1 MTTVIKDFLKALS
14 LFSLVTI
21 LAYMLK
27 SIGEAIDIIV
37 VMYVLVVLIISRI
50 TNGYFWGIAASVS
63 AVLFT
68 NFIFTAPYFKI
79 NFTLSGYPITF
90 AVMLVTSIMTS
101 TLTSSY
107 KKQKEAAESMAMQ
120 LQKSYAEQR
129 IIERKAEKEK
139 MKNNLLRAISHDLR
153 TPLTGIKGASSA
165 LLEGGEK
172 LSEETKIKLLTD
184 IGNEAQWLIRMVEN
198 LLSVTH
204 ISEDTMKVNKTPE
217 VAEEIIANAVS
228 HFSAAG
234 LSQKIS
240 VNVPHELLIVPMD
253 AMLIEQ
259 VLLNLLDNA
268 AKHSGST
275 EVNINLYPDADNA
288 VFQVKDNGKGISED
302 DLEYLFEYGESKDK
316 NLSPDSRRGFGIGLP
331 TCRTIILAHSGEIWV
346 ESELGK
352 GTLFSFSLPM
362 ENLPAERTDEDM
374 FEGDADYEQ

>member
-1 MTTVIKDFLKALS
+1 MSTIIKDFFKALS
-14 LFSLVTI
+14 LFSLVTV

-27 SIGEAIDIIV
+27 SLGEAIDIIV
-37 VMYVLVVLIISRI
+37 VMYVLIVLIISRI
-50 TNGYFWGIAASVS
+50 TNGYFWGIAASVF

-90 AVMLVTSIMTS
+90 VVMLVTSIMTS

-107 KKQKEAAESMAMQ
+107 KNQKEAAESMALQ

-153 TPLTGIKGASSA
+153 TPLTSIKGASAA
-165 LLEGGEK
+165 LLEGGDR
-172 LSEETKIKLLTD
+172 LSEETKAKLLTD
-184 IGNEAQWLIRMVEN
+184 IGSEAQWLIRMVEN

-204 ISEDTMKVNKTPE
+204 ISEETMKVSKTPE
-217 VAEEIIANAVS
+217 VAEEVIANAVS
-228 HFSAAG
+228 HFNTAG
-234 LSQKIS
+234 FSQKIT
-240 VNVPHELLIVPMD
+240 VEVPHELLIVPMD

-268 AKHSGST
+268 VKHSGNST
-275 EVNINLYPDADNA
+275 EVNIRLYADSDNA
-288 VFQVKDNGKGISED
+288 VFQVSDNGKGISGED
-302 DLEYLFEYGESKDK
+302 MEYLFEYGENSS
-316 NLSPDSRRGFGIGLP
+316 NSLSPDSHRGFGIGLP
-331 TCRTIILAHSGEIWV
+331 TCRTIILAHSGEIWA

-352 GTLFSFSLPM
+352 GTVFSFSLPM
-362 ENLPAERTDEDM
+362 EDLPIDNI
-374 FEGDADYEQ
+374 EGDMNYEQ